1 MQICKNLNPL
11 YYYYCNLKRNPR
23 WRSLHIFKIQACQ
36 KLKHDLLIHDISKFQ
51 LVCTFRQCR
60 AIKISKCVAVKDTIT
75 AVCSISRNSL
85 CPEKVN
91 GQLNSERFSEKPL
104 QYGNDEISIMSMLCW
119 KPRIQK
125 LTFICRLSRLGIPE
139 ENIKSNTE

>member
-1 MQICKNLNPL
+1 MNDDVGERVDEKTSTFIYL
-11 YYYYCNLKRNPR
+11 
-23 WRSLHIFKIQACQ
+23 
-36 KLKHDLLIHDISKFQ
+36 DDISKFQ

-60 AIKISKCVAVKDTIT
+60 AIDISKCVAVKDTIT

-104 QYGNDEISIMSMLCW
+104 
-119 KPRIQK
+119 
-125 LTFICRLSRLGIPE
+125 
-139 ENIKSNTE
+139 